1 MQFAANLPCKVF
13 FWEAASCHTG
23 MFTATPCMACQSFF
37 LRDIFWDTPS
47 DRLMSTHKVVYSNR
61 FAEKNKIYFKAVKSS
76 VGVPTLC
83 PSALACDVHG
93 QASIGDRSKVT
104 CQLVDWAMKRHEMP
118 WNAWWN
124 AVSFFVRLCS
134 SRIPASRRVV
144 FFVVWEA
151 RSSTGEAKPTVSFGK
166 SFESFAFCF
175 FPMFWANVD
184 KHMIYNY
191 IYTHIFIYN
200 YVYMQYAVCKF
211 STFWPTVFWHRREC
225 GICLNGPSRC
235 TRTLCLGCLVNIVG
249 ICRNL

>member
-1 MQFAANLPCKVF
+1 MK
-13 FWEAASCHTG
+13 CH
-23 MFTATPCMACQSFF
+23 
-37 LRDIFWDTPS
+37 
-47 DRLMSTHKVVYSNR
+47 
-61 FAEKNKIYFKAVKSS
+61 
-76 VGVPTLC
+76 
-83 PSALACDVHG
+83 
-93 QASIGDRSKVT
+93 
-104 CQLVDWAMKRHEMP
+104 QL
-118 WNAWWN
+118 
-124 AVSFFVRLCS
+124 VSFFVRLCS

-175 FPMFWANVD
+175 FPMFWTHVD
-184 KHMIYNY
+184 KHMIY
-191 IYTHIFIYN
+191 IDIHIYN

-249 ICRNL
+249 ICRMSRDCVFMCFPFLVYFPGDFCLIFHTLDVVLEVVIYNVSMWCIKVYWLGLNAMDAFDEALQYVPMYSLGRFFDGTRIVLAKTQFPVKT